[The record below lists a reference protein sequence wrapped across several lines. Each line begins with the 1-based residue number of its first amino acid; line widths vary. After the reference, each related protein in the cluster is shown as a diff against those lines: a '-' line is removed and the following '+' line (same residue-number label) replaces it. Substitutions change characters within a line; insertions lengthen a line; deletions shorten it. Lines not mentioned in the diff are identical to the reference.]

1 MAEQVRNLC
10 AMQQSGDTGLIP
22 RWGRSP
28 GKGKGNPLQYSCLEN
43 PINREAWQDKIYRV
57 AKSQTG
63 KELEFL
69 KNSCFGSKKNSSK
82 KMLFILIPDQLKVFW
97 DQDLG
102 MYPIKRS
109 CNRHPFGP
117 VHSFP
122 VSQSTPWLER
132 LEDSPVDTE
141 FTIWAQYGRFVFSVD
156 LGMQCVSPQR
166 FVELLYFYELFNM
179 KEWIIKLSLYT
190 VKG

>member
-1 MAEQVRNLC
+1 
-10 AMQQSGDTGLIP
+10 
-22 RWGRSP
+22 
-28 GKGKGNPLQYSCLEN
+28 
-43 PINREAWQDKIYRV
+43 
-57 AKSQTG
+57 
-63 KELEFL
+63 
-69 KNSCFGSKKNSSK
+69 
-82 KMLFILIPDQLKVFW
+82 
-97 DQDLG
+97 

-166 FVELLYFYELFNM
+166 FVELLYFYELVNM